1 MSEIVFEVLCVE
13 VLEAL
18 RGLGLGKFSIRNYYY
33 EGMWPIIKAY
43 RSEGLVFYSI
53 PFTSEVVDRFRAEH
67 ENGLVSDHVWMSIR
81 KVKALFEEYAQT
93 GEIIWQ
99 RLKPE
104 PKVCISPYYQEILFG
119 FRKHEAN
126 TRSIGY
132 GSLRDE
138 ENICRRFFA
147 YLDANGRHNCKDIDL
162 TILPLDF
169 TKKTGRHIPYIFS
182 YEELARLFREI
193 DSCAPSL
200 NAPTRHL
207 VVSVIFRMIYCCGL
221 RPVEA
226 RRLRREDVSL
236 RDGVVKILESKG
248 HKDRIVVLSES
259 MLALCVTYDQRAD
272 TIYPDRK
279 YFFQSPS
286 ARGDGMYS
294 MEWMIP
300 TFRRFLH
307 SAGIFGYA
315 GITPRTYDLRHT
327 FATHRLYQWIK
338 EGKDV
343 NACLAYLSE
352 YMGHANLSD
361 TAYYIH
367 LLPTL
372 YTDLP
377 ELYLDTLQT
386 EVSS

>member
-1 MSEIVFEVLCVE
+1 MSEIVFEVLCAE

-81 KVKALFEEYAQT
+81 KVKALFEEYTQT

-147 YLDANGRHNCKDIDL
+147 YLDANGRHNCNDIDL
-162 TILPLDF
+162 TI
-169 TKKTGRHIPYIFS
+169 
-182 YEELARLFREI
+182 
-193 DSCAPSL
+193 
-200 NAPTRHL
+200 
-207 VVSVIFRMIYCCGL
+207 
-221 RPVEA
+221 
-226 RRLRREDVSL
+226 
-236 RDGVVKILESKG
+236 
-248 HKDRIVVLSES
+248 
-259 MLALCVTYDQRAD
+259 
-272 TIYPDRK
+272 
-279 YFFQSPS
+279 
-286 ARGDGMYS
+286 
-294 MEWMIP
+294 
-300 TFRRFLH
+300 
-307 SAGIFGYA
+307 
-315 GITPRTYDLRHT
+315 
-327 FATHRLYQWIK
+327 
-338 EGKDV
+338 V
-343 NACLAYLSE
+343 N
-352 YMGHANLSD
+352 D
-361 TAYYIH
+361 
-367 LLPTL
+367 
-372 YTDLP
+372 
-377 ELYLDTLQT
+377 
-386 EVSS
+386 